1 MAQLTITDSNWN
13 LSLNNNENN
22 VILMTAGTYVD
33 KNIKISL
40 TGSSTDFQSYIAELQ
55 EKVNKNSTDIETN
68 NIAVETIS
76 KQYNLISQHLDNID
90 KRNEEIEI
98 AFSKQTPWIGSKEE
112 YESLEDKDP
121 DKLYFIYEE

>member
-40 TGSSTDFQSYIAELQ
+40 TGSSTDFQAYYTGNT
-55 EKVNKNSTDIETN
+55 V
-68 NIAVETIS
+68 
-76 KQYNLISQHLDNID
+76 
-90 KRNEEIEI
+90 
-98 AFSKQTPWIGSKEE
+98 P
-112 YESLEDKDP
+112 ESSLGNDGD
-121 DKLYFIYEE
+121 LYFKV

>member
-40 TGSSTDFQSYIAELQ
+40 TGSSTDFQAYYTGNAAPSADLGNDGDIYF
-55 EKVNKNSTDIETN
+55 KVQN
-68 NIAVETIS
+68 
-76 KQYNLISQHLDNID
+76 
-90 KRNEEIEI
+90 
-98 AFSKQTPWIGSKEE
+98 
-112 YESLEDKDP
+112 
-121 DKLYFIYEE
+121 

>member
-40 TGSSTDFQSYIAELQ
+40 TSSSTDFQSYYAGNADPTGDLGADGDIYF
-55 EKVNKNSTDIETN
+55 KVQN
-68 NIAVETIS
+68 
-76 KQYNLISQHLDNID
+76 
-90 KRNEEIEI
+90 
-98 AFSKQTPWIGSKEE
+98 
-112 YESLEDKDP
+112 
-121 DKLYFIYEE
+121 

>member
-40 TGSSTDFQSYIAELQ
+40 TSSSTDFQAYYTG
-55 EKVNKNSTDIETN
+55 STVPE
-68 NIAVETIS
+68 
-76 KQYNLISQHLDNID
+76 
-90 KRNEEIEI
+90 
-98 AFSKQTPWIGSKEE
+98 P
-112 YESLEDKDP
+112 SLGNDGD
-121 DKLYFIYEE
+121 LYFKV